1 MNILYLIFIYPIEL
15 LIELVFQLTYHVTDD
30 CGISIAAVSLAV
42 SFLSLP
48 LYIIA
53 ERWQQKERDIQR
65 AFKPEIDEIK
75 AVFKGDEQYMI
86 LSTFYRQNHYHPV
99 MALRSSISLM
109 IQVPFFIAAYV
120 YLSNLQMLKGQ
131 SLWIFKDLG
140 APDALFSIG
149 NFPVNVLPIA
159 MTLINVVASAVYVKG
174 FAFKEKLQLY
184 GMAGLF
190 LVLLYNSPAGLVFY
204 WTLNNVF
211 SLCKNICYK
220 IKFKRSEL
228 FKFDLLTKNAL
239 YGNNRLRFGIF
250 AIACAS
256 MLLLVGLVIPSSL
269 VYSAVQEFSYIDPF
283 KSPLGL
289 IQYPFLQSL
298 GIAVWCVAL
307 YFLFSRKTQTFM
319 TVIVLAALLG
329 ALVNTYIFTG
339 DYGTVIVDK
348 GLYFEN
354 GLKIK
359 NELAK
364 FPQDFLVFVSIFI
377 VLFFVLHKERLKAIK
392 TFCTLVLLSLVVF
405 ASFNLVKINSEF
417 RKIDR
422 IMAAEGKSE
431 GSDILAVYH
440 FSRTG
445 KNVVVIMLDRA
456 ISSFF
461 PEVMAEVPGCREA
474 FSGFVYYPNT
484 IAPGDHT
491 ILAASSLFGG
501 YDYLPENMNR
511 RSDVSQK
518 GHESPKLL

>member
-239 YGNNRLRFGIF
+239 YGNNSLRFGIF

-269 VYSAVQEFSYIDPF
+269 VY
-283 KSPLGL
+283 G
-289 IQYPFLQSL
+289 
-298 GIAVWCVAL
+298 
-307 YFLFSRKTQTFM
+307 
-319 TVIVLAALLG
+319 
-329 ALVNTYIFTG
+329 
-339 DYGTVIVDK
+339 YGTDASH
-348 GLYFEN
+348 FET
-354 GLKIK
+354 
-359 NELAK
+359 
-364 FPQDFLVFVSIFI
+364 FI
-377 VLFFVLHKERLKAIK
+377 LFNPSTKMS
-392 TFCTLVLLSLVVF
+392 LLF
-405 ASFNLVKINSEF
+405 I
-417 RKIDR
+417 
-422 IMAAEGKSE
+422 
-431 GSDILAVYH
+431 Y
-440 FSRTG
+440 
-445 KNVVVIMLDRA
+445 
-456 ISSFF
+456 SSFTF
-461 PEVMAEVPGCREA
+461 LKY
-474 FSGFVYYPNT
+474 SGF
-484 IAPGDHT
+484 
-491 ILAASSLFGG
+491 SL
-501 YDYLPENMNR
+501 
-511 RSDVSQK
+511 
-518 GHESPKLL
+518 